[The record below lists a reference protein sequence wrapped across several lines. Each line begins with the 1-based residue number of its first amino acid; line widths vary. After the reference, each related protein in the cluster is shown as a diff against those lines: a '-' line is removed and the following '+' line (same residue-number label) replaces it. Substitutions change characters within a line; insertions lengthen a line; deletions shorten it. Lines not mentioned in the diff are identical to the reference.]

1 MKHLSLII
9 SAYIILAMSCSQNE
23 RTHISFVQTNEKDIV
38 IEYVNDTIFIDGKM
52 SFIRAGGE
60 YYTVIKE
67 PNGNSYKWNMC
78 LSTLRDTSFIVPRHV
93 LFPAGIDYKV
103 VIKREKDNLYSTT
116 RYLINNFDIT
126 QPRTFLLG
134 KYVYDK
140 NYNIVEYTDVKSVD
154 LYPE

>member
-1 MKHLSLII
+1 
-9 SAYIILAMSCSQNE
+9 MSCSSNE

-52 SFIRAGGE
+52 SFIYAGGE

-67 PNGNSYKWNMC
+67 PNGNSYKWSLC
-78 LSTLRDTSFIVPRHV
+78 LSSLRDTSFIVPRHV
-93 LFPAGIDYKV
+93 LFPSGIDYKV

-116 RYLINNFDIT
+116 RYLINNDDIT
-126 QPRTFLLG
+126 QPRSFLFE

-154 LYPE
+154 MYPE

>member
-1 MKHLSLII
+1 
-9 SAYIILAMSCSQNE
+9 MSCSSNE
-23 RTHISFVQTNEKDIV
+23 RSHISFVQTNEKDIV

-67 PNGNSYKWNMC
+67 QNGNIYKWNVC

-103 VIKREKDNLYSTT
+103 VIKHEKDNLYSTT
-116 RYLINNFDIT
+116 QIL
-126 QPRTFLLG
+126 
-134 KYVYDK
+134 DK
-140 NYNIVEYTDVKSVD
+140 QF
-154 LYPE
+154 